1 MGVGKEQFAY
11 DVSSVLFQPV
21 AELLGDTTIVMLV
34 PQSNK
39 HGEVLP
45 FETDFAESQKCV
57 LPMWSH
63 LTIGLELDGKD
74 KALAVLNLT

>member
-1 MGVGKEQFAY
+1 MGVDIELIAN
-11 DVSSVLFQPV
+11 DVRPVLFQSV
-21 AELLGDTTIVMLV
+21 TELLDNTTIVMFV

-45 FETDFAESQKCV
+45 FETDFPESQKCV

>member
-11 DVSSVLFQPV
+11 DVSPLLFQSV
-21 AELLGDTTIVMLV
+21 AELLGNTTIVMLV

-39 HGEVLP
+39 HGEALP
-45 FETDFAESQKCV
+45 FETDFPESQKCV